1 MRDAGYTKQERH
13 IITLLRLWMVL
24 FFIAGVT
31 FVVAPEWVVR
41 YIESIGRGIF
51 GWTSPAVTFGTE
63 RFWLVLVASLMG
75 TLTFLAY
82 KAQSNLLRT
91 IWYTGV
97 ILVSKFVSTA
107 GFIVCFIMVQKSF
120 LYLAGAVVDG
130 SIFLLTAALYHS
142 ALKSRSRM

>member
-13 IITLLRLWMVL
+13 LITLLRLWMVL
-24 FFIAGVT
+24 FFVGGVT
-31 FVVAPEWVVR
+31 FVVAPEWTVR
-41 YIESIGRGIF
+41 YIENIGRAIF
-51 GWTSPAVTFGTE
+51 GWTSPSVTFGTE
-63 RFWLVLVASLMG
+63 RFWLVLVASLMA

-97 ILVSKFVSTA
+97 ILISKFVSTA
-107 GFIVCFIMVQKSF
+107 GFIVCFVMVQRSF
-120 LYLAGAVVDG
+120 LYLAGAAVDG
-130 SIFLLTAALYHS
+130 SIFILTAVLYHS